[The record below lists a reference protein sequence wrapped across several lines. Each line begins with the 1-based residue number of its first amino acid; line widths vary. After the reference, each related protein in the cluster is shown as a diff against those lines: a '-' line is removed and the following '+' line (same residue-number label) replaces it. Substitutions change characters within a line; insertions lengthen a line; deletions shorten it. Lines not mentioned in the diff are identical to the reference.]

1 MATYQIVLD
10 ERHFCN
16 VTFPDAG
23 YLVLAGS
30 PNRNKLFVDE
40 ASGKVWLRVV
50 GIQGPYD
57 VCVLPRYHDI
67 CWSYNPE
74 FSAPLPNILWQ
85 LITLF
90 IINTERYRNGR
101 AIIE

>member
-16 VTFPDAG
+16 VNFPPDSARIFAG
-23 YLVLAGS
+23 IPSG
-30 PNRNKLFVDE
+30 NKLFLD
-40 ASGKVWLRVV
+40 ADTGKCWLRIVADS
-50 GIQGPYD
+50 GPYD
-57 VCVLPRYHDI
+57 VHIARRLHDI
-67 CWSYNPE
+67 TWSYHTD
-74 FSAPLPNILWQ
+74 FSVALPNILWQ
-85 LITLF
+85 LITLC